1 MRPVLFQRWG
11 VTIPSYTAML
21 YLGLMAAALAGD
33 IAARRA
39 GLNTFRAYIA
49 TCLLVIPAL
58 AGARLLYVTCHW
70 QFYRQNPRLTWK
82 RGEGGLAL
90 HGGLI
95 LALVL
100 SFPLLK
106 AMQLPWGAFWDTAVF
121 TMLTGMMFTKVGC
134 LLNGCCA
141 GRPSNSWIA
150 LTLPNGAQSERRI
163 PSQLLELGWA
173 ALLLPFA
180 VRLWPRVPFPGALFL
195 CVTAGFESGRLIL
208 QSFRERL
215 PGPSRVG
222 IEQLISTAI
231 LLCAVAA
238 LAAGWPRN

>member
-11 VTIPSYTAML
+11 VTIPTYTAML
-21 YLGLMAAALAGD
+21 YLGLVAGVVAGD
-33 IAARRA
+33 IAARKA
-39 GLNTFRAYIA
+39 GLNTFRVYVA

-58 AGARLLYVTCHW
+58 AGARLLYVACHW
-70 QFYRQNPRLTWK
+70 RFYRQNPRLTWK

-100 SFPLLK
+100 SLPLLK

-121 TMLTGMMFTKVGC
+121 TMLMGMMFTKVGC

-141 GRPSNSWIA
+141 GRSSNSWIA
-150 LTLPNGAQSERRI
+150 VTWPNRAKPVRRI

-173 ALLLPFA
+173 ALLLA
-180 VRLWPRVPFPGALFL
+180 CGVSLWGRLPFPGALFL
-195 CVTAGFESGRLIL
+195 CSAAGFEGGRLVL

-215 PGPSRVG
+215 PGTSKFG
-222 IEQLISTAI
+222 IEHCISTAI
-231 LLCAVAA
+231 LLFAVAA